1 MFAKPCLTADSFST
15 SHTDICRSELAR
27 DAIWPSIRCYLI
39 GSYRE
44 QARSYKK
51 NAATVLILVL
61 LSLLNGCSSW
71 VVSGYQE
78 PEVRLLKVQ
87 VVKAKLLQQDFKL
100 HFRVDNPNDRSV
112 LVRSLRYKVML
123 KDATLAEGESSDWF
137 VVEGHS
143 HKNFVVPVRT
153 NLWQHLKY
161 ISKLLKKPDQAIPYR
176 LEGKLKTG
184 FLFRHNVRIGRNGEI
199 IPGDLIPE

>member
-1 MFAKPCLTADSFST
+1 MAVSGQKWSKTMFAEAAHPAFFRPG
-15 SHTDICRSELAR
+15 HCRAYSK
-27 DAIWPSIRCYLI
+27 
-39 GSYRE
+39 
-44 QARSYKK
+44 QA
-51 NAATVLILVL
+51 ALFLILAL
-61 LSLLNGCSSW
+61 LTLLTGCSSW

-78 PEVRLLKVQ
+78 PEVRLLDVQ

-123 KDATLAEGESSDWF
+123 KEATLAEGESSEWF

-161 ISKLLKKPDQAIPYR
+161 IAKLLKKPDQAIPYR

>member
-1 MFAKPCLTADSFST
+1 MFAKACLRADRSST
-15 SHTDICRSELAR
+15 SNTYLCRSELAR
-27 DAIWPSIRCYLI
+27 DGIWPSVHCRLI
-39 GSYRE
+39 GRYRE
-44 QARSYKK
+44 QAHSYRK
-51 NAATVLILVL
+51 NAAVFLILAL
-61 LSLLNGCSSW
+61 MSLLTGCSSW
-71 VVSGYQE
+71 VTSGYQE
-78 PEVRLLKVQ
+78 SEVRLLKVE

-112 LVRSLRYKVML
+112 LVRTLRYKIML
-123 KDATLAEGESSDWF
+123 KEAMLAEGESSEWF

-143 HKNFVVPVRT
+143 HKNFVVPIRT

-199 IPGDLIPE
+199 IPSDLIPE